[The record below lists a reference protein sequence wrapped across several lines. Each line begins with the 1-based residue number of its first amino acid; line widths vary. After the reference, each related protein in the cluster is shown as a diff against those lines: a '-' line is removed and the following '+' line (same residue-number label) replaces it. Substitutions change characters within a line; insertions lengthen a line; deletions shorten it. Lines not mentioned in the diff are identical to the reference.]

1 MHTYIVCCTRAA
13 AAAGQGVK
21 KSVVAS
27 TSTRLINRLPAQ
39 ASAVEVDSQS
49 DQQGSQ
55 QEEEPSTAPQ
65 AESDAK
71 EEECTAWQ
79 KTPDTNV
86 KLNQPLRCGRYGQ
99 DLISLKD
106 RQKHSSQTE
115 AGRGQGQKPRV
126 GAGGKLDP
134 ALIASRQSTTA
145 VMVAPTKAA
154 PVSLAEQ
161 PATTPATQMILPRT
175 VPAVAAHAQ
184 QHDTI
189 HAATAASRGAAAARA
204 VARDP
209 APVRAAS
216 RGPAPEG
223 TAVSSAVPSVDDL
236 LTGRTPV
243 APIMTASMAGEAA
256 AMAASVAALAKT
268 TAAEREAARAALG
281 QHYRQY
287 RAKKAAAEQRNAI
300 PCNRPQGK
308 AHQAA
313 AAPAPDLPINRGSE
327 AGPSGHHHSVVPDL
341 RQHHSDSHGASGAA
355 VHDVDTEDD
364 VPLRVKYGTSSSGS
378 SSRASW
384 QVSAVRVGQS
394 QDTAMSSMH
403 LQERQPQQQLVHGSK
418 HLRPARKSS
427 RHAELMHAGT
437 GGPLQMDH
445 RSEPLRHDVVESSV
459 VVSRELHSRRPG
471 VVSGSATQFAAPE
484 EVGLQFDGEAQQQQQ
499 AANVRKSNDKLD
511 MLLQSTVKRTQQG
524 VLGKENQVR
533 KSSSV
538 VLHVLCQ
545 MEECRFWTGPLKS
558 NSCMMGTMLV
568 RFPHVT

>member
-1 MHTYIVCCTRAA
+1 MHTYIVCCTRAAA

-39 ASAVEVDSQS
+39 ASAVEADSQS

-65 AESDAK
+65 ADSDAK

-106 RQKHSSQTE
+106 RQKHGSQTE
-115 AGRGQGQKPRV
+115 ADRGQGQKPRV

-145 VMVAPTKAA
+145 AVVAPTKAA
-154 PVSLAEQ
+154 PVSVAEQ
-161 PATTPATQMILPRT
+161 PATTPATQMILPRP
-175 VPAVAAHAQ
+175 VPAVAANAQ
-184 QHDTI
+184 EQDTI
-189 HAATAASRGAAAARA
+189 HAATTAPRGAAAARA
-204 VARDP
+204 FARDP
-209 APVRAAS
+209 ASTRAAS
-216 RGPAPEG
+216 RGLAPEG
-223 TAVSSAVPSVDDL
+223 PAVSSAVPSVDDL

-300 PCNRPQGK
+300 PSNRPQGK
-308 AHQAA
+308 ALQPT
-313 AAPAPDLPINRGSE
+313 AAPAPDLPINQGSE
-327 AGPSGHHHSVVPDL
+327 AGPSGHHHTAGPNL
-341 RQHHSDSHGASGAA
+341 RQHRSDSHAASGAA
-355 VHDVDTEDD
+355 VHDIDTEDD

-418 HLRPARKSS
+418 HPRPAKKSS
-427 RHAELMHAGT
+427 RHVELVHGGT
-437 GGPLQMDH
+437 APLQMDH
-445 RSEPLRHDVVESSV
+445 RSEPLRHNVVGSSLV
-459 VVSRELHSRRPG
+459 ESRELHSRRPAAG
-471 VVSGSATQFAAPE
+471 SGSATQNAAPE
-484 EVGLQFDGEAQQQQQ
+484 EVGLQFDGEAQQQ
-499 AANVRKSNDKLD
+499 AVNVRKSNDKLD

-533 KSSSV
+533 KSSLV

-545 MEECRFWTGPLKS
+545 MEPCYWTGPLKS
-558 NSCMMGTMLV
+558 NSCMMVTMLV
-568 RFPHVT
+568 RFPYFT